1 MNIKKSVILTFRIFE
16 KFWGDITKEQFDTVA
31 VEMGLTDKDFGAMG
45 TILKSMILMTSGSV
59 ATVRNPDSFD
69 PLKTSPWEDIARS
82 SLGNLFTLLGLDI
95 TEQISKQDYKTAN
108 TLLKKMGSSSIEMSD
123 IEAKIGPDG
132 FNTMKPEKVQISKML
147 WRGLKELSY
156 DVIMLMLDRKTP
168 WDISRAVSTSEI
180 KDMAYEFATDV
191 RTSNGRNNRAL
202 LHIKNPKRKGF
213 RAGRLS
219 KFQEDEVI
227 LSGQLRFIDWSLT
240 ANVSWTGKNI
250 KDESMTRDDW
260 LDIDDGK
267 FGLSGADIQ
276 IPWNM
281 EDTSKFIRDILNGG
295 YTISDPLSTEV
306 TIKDIFNIHL
316 DITCEYI

>member
-1 MNIKKSVILTFRIFE
+1 MDIKKSVILTFRIFE
-16 KFWGDITKEQFDTVA
+16 KFWGDLTKEQFDTVA
-31 VEMGLTDKDFGAMG
+31 VEMGLTDKDFDAMG

-82 SLGNLFTLLGLDI
+82 SLGNLFILLGLDI
-95 TEQISKQDYKTAN
+95 AEQISKQDYKTAN

-123 IEAKIGPDG
+123 IEAKIGPNG
-132 FNTMKPEKVQISKML
+132 FNTMKPEKVQISETL
-147 WRGLKELSY
+147 WRGLKKLSF
-156 DVIMLMLDRKTP
+156 DAIILMLDKKDD
-168 WDISRAVSTSEI
+168 WDIGRAVSTSEVM
-180 KDMAYEFATDV
+180 DVAYEFASDV
-191 RTSNGRNNRAL
+191 PSGETNNKVVL
-202 LHIKNPKRKGF
+202 KINNPKRKGF

-227 LSGQLRFIDWSLT
+227 LSGQLRITDWSLS
-240 ANVSWTGKNI
+240 AEVLWTGKNI
-250 KDESMTRDDW
+250 KDKSMTRDDW

-267 FGLSGADIQ
+267 FGLAGASIQ

-281 EDTSKFIRDILNGG
+281 EDTSKFIRDILKGG

-306 TIKDIFNIHL
+306 TIKDIYNIHL

>member
-1 MNIKKSVILTFRIFE
+1 MDIKKSVILTFRIFE
-16 KFWGDITKEQFDTVA
+16 KFWGDLTKEQFDTVA
-31 VEMGLTDKDFGAMG
+31 VEMGLTDKDFDAMG

-95 TEQISKQDYKTAN
+95 AEQISKQDYKTAN

-123 IEAKIGPDG
+123 IEAKIGPNG
-132 FNTMKPEKVQISKML
+132 FNTMKPEKVQISETL
-147 WRGLKELSY
+147 WRGLKKLSF
-156 DVIMLMLDRKTP
+156 DAIILMLDKKDD
-168 WDISRAVSTSEI
+168 WDIGRAVSTSEVM
-180 KDMAYEFATDV
+180 DVAYEFASDV
-191 RTSNGRNNRAL
+191 PSGETNNKVVL
-202 LHIKNPKRKGF
+202 KINNPKRKGF

-227 LSGQLRFIDWSLT
+227 LSGQLRITDWSLS
-240 ANVSWTGKNI
+240 AEVLWTGKNI
-250 KDESMTRDDW
+250 KDKSMTRDDW

-267 FGLSGADIQ
+267 FGLAGASIQ

-281 EDTSKFIRDILNGG
+281 EDTSKFIRDILKGG

-306 TIKDIFNIHL
+306 TIKDIYNIHL

>member
-1 MNIKKSVILTFRIFE
+1 MDIKKSVILTFRILE
-16 KFWGDITKEQFDTVA
+16 KFWGDVTTEQFNTIVA
-31 VEMGLTDKDFGAMG
+31 EVGLTNNDLDAMS

-69 PLKTSPWEDIARS
+69 PLKTSSWEDVARS

-108 TLLKKMGSSSIEMSD
+108 ALLRKMGSSNIEMSD
-123 IEAKIGPDG
+123 IEAKVGPDG
-132 FNTMKPEKVQISKML
+132 FNTIKPEKIQISKML

-156 DVIMLMLDRKTP
+156 DVVMLMLDRKNP

-180 KDMAYEFATDV
+180 MDMAYEFATDV
-191 RTSNGRNNRAL
+191 PSGESNNRAV

-227 LSGQLRFIDWSLT
+227 LSGQLRFIDWSLS

-250 KDESMTRDDW
+250 KDKSMTKDDW

-267 FGLSGADIQ
+267 LGLADANIQ

-281 EDTSKFIRDILNGG
+281 EDTSKFIRDILKGG

-306 TIKDIFNIHL
+306 IIDDIFNIHL

>member
-1 MNIKKSVILTFRIFE
+1 MDIKKSVILTFRIFE
-16 KFWGDITKEQFDTVA
+16 KFWGDLTKEQFDTVA
-31 VEMGLTDKDFGAMG
+31 VEMGLTDKDFDAMG

-95 TEQISKQDYKTAN
+95 AEQISKQDYKTAN

-123 IEAKIGPDG
+123 IEAKIGPNG
-132 FNTMKPEKVQISKML
+132 FNTMKPEKVQISETL
-147 WRGLKELSY
+147 WRGLKKLSF
-156 DVIMLMLDRKTP
+156 DAIMLMLDKKDD
-168 WDISRAVSTSEI
+168 WDIGRAVSTSEVM
-180 KDMAYEFATDV
+180 DVAYEFASDV
-191 RTSNGRNNRAL
+191 PSGETNNKVVL
-202 LHIKNPKRKGF
+202 KINNPKRKGF

-227 LSGQLRFIDWSLT
+227 LSGQLRITDWSLS
-240 ANVSWTGKNI
+240 AEVLWTGKNI
-250 KDESMTRDDW
+250 KDKSMTRDDW

-267 FGLSGADIQ
+267 FGLAGASIQ

-281 EDTSKFIRDILNGG
+281 EDTSKFIRDILKGG

-306 TIKDIFNIHL
+306 TIKDIYNIHL

>member
-1 MNIKKSVILTFRIFE
+1 MDIKKSVILTFRIFE
-16 KFWGDITKEQFDTVA
+16 KFWGDLTKEQFDTVA
-31 VEMGLTDKDFGAMG
+31 VEMGLTDKDFDAMG

-95 TEQISKQDYKTAN
+95 AEQISKQDYKTAN

-123 IEAKIGPDG
+123 IEAKIGPNS
-132 FNTMKPEKVQISKML
+132 FNTMKPEKVQISETL
-147 WRGLKELSY
+147 WRGLKKLSF
-156 DVIMLMLDRKTP
+156 DAIILMLDKKDD
-168 WDISRAVSTSEI
+168 WDIGRAVSTSEVM
-180 KDMAYEFATDV
+180 DVAYEFASDV
-191 RTSNGRNNRAL
+191 PSGETNNKVVL
-202 LHIKNPKRKGF
+202 KINNPKRKGF

-227 LSGQLRFIDWSLT
+227 LSGQLRITDWSLS
-240 ANVSWTGKNI
+240 AEVLWTGKNI
-250 KDESMTRDDW
+250 KDKSMTRDDW

-267 FGLSGADIQ
+267 FGLAGASIQ

-281 EDTSKFIRDILNGG
+281 EDTSKFIRDILKGG

-306 TIKDIFNIHL
+306 TIKDIYNIHL

>member
-1 MNIKKSVILTFRIFE
+1 MDIKKSVILTFRIFE
-16 KFWGDITKEQFDTVA
+16 KFWGDLTKEQFDTVA
-31 VEMGLTDKDFGAMG
+31 VEMGLTDKDFDAMG

-95 TEQISKQDYKTAN
+95 AEQISKQDYKTAN

-123 IEAKIGPDG
+123 IEAKIGPNG
-132 FNTMKPEKVQISKML
+132 FNTMKPEKVQISETL
-147 WRGLKELSY
+147 WRGLKKLSF
-156 DVIMLMLDRKTP
+156 DAIILMLDKKDD
-168 WDISRAVSTSEI
+168 WDIGRAVSTSEVM
-180 KDMAYEFATDV
+180 DVAYEFASDV
-191 RTSNGRNNRAL
+191 PSGETNNKVVL
-202 LHIKNPKRKGF
+202 KINNPKRKGF

-227 LSGQLRFIDWSLT
+227 LSGQLRITDWSLS
-240 ANVSWTGKNI
+240 AEVLWTGKNI
-250 KDESMTRDDW
+250 TDKSMTRDDW

-267 FGLSGADIQ
+267 FGLAGASIQ

-281 EDTSKFIRDILNGG
+281 EDTSKFIRDILKGG

-306 TIKDIFNIHL
+306 TIKDIYNIHL

>member
-1 MNIKKSVILTFRIFE
+1 MDIKKSVILTFRIFE
-16 KFWGDITKEQFDTVA
+16 KFWGDLTKEQFDTVA
-31 VEMGLTDKDFGAMG
+31 VEMGLTYKDFDAMG

-95 TEQISKQDYKTAN
+95 AEQISKQDYKTAN

-123 IEAKIGPDG
+123 IEAKIGPNG
-132 FNTMKPEKVQISKML
+132 FNTMKPEKVQISETL
-147 WRGLKELSY
+147 WRGLKKLSF
-156 DVIMLMLDRKTP
+156 DAIILMLDKKDD
-168 WDISRAVSTSEI
+168 WDIGRAVSTSEVM
-180 KDMAYEFATDV
+180 DVAYEFASDV
-191 RTSNGRNNRAL
+191 PSGETNNKVVL
-202 LHIKNPKRKGF
+202 KINNPKRKGF

-227 LSGQLRFIDWSLT
+227 LSGQLRIVDWSLS
-240 ANVSWTGKNI
+240 AEVLWTGKNI
-250 KDESMTRDDW
+250 KDNTLQKRDW
-260 LDIDDGK
+260 LDITDGK
-267 FGLSGADIQ
+267 LGLADANVQ

-281 EDTSKFIRDILNGG
+281 EYTSKFIDDILKGG

-306 TIKDIFNIHL
+306 TIKNIFNIHL

>member
-1 MNIKKSVILTFRIFE
+1 MDIKKSVILTFRIFE
-16 KFWGDITKEQFDTVA
+16 KFWGDLTKEQFDTVA
-31 VEMGLTDKDFGAMG
+31 VEMGLTDKDFDAMG

-95 TEQISKQDYKTAN
+95 AEQISKQDYKTAN

-123 IEAKIGPDG
+123 IEAKIGPNG
-132 FNTMKPEKVQISKML
+132 FNTMKPEKVQISETL
-147 WRGLKELSY
+147 WRGLKKLSF
-156 DVIMLMLDRKTP
+156 DAIILMLDKKDD
-168 WDISRAVSTSEI
+168 WDIGRAVSTSEVM
-180 KDMAYEFATDV
+180 DVAYEFASDV
-191 RTSNGRNNRAL
+191 PSGETNNKVVL
-202 LHIKNPKRKGF
+202 KINNPKRKGF

-227 LSGQLRFIDWSLT
+227 LSGQLRIIDWSLS
-240 ANVSWTGKNI
+240 AEVLWTGKNI
-250 KDESMTRDDW
+250 KDKSMTRDDW

-267 FGLSGADIQ
+267 FGLAGASIQ

-281 EDTSKFIRDILNGG
+281 EDTSKFIRDILKGG

-306 TIKDIFNIHL
+306 TIKDIYNIHL

>member
-1 MNIKKSVILTFRIFE
+1 MDIKKSVILTFRIFE
-16 KFWGDITKEQFDTVA
+16 KFWGDLTKEQFDTVA
-31 VEMGLTDKDFGAMG
+31 VEMGLTDKDFDAMG

-95 TEQISKQDYKTAN
+95 AEQISKQDYKTAN

-123 IEAKIGPDG
+123 IEAKIGPNG
-132 FNTMKPEKVQISKML
+132 FNTMKPEKVQISETL
-147 WRGLKELSY
+147 WRGLKKLSF
-156 DVIMLMLDRKTP
+156 DAIILMLDKKDD
-168 WDISRAVSTSEI
+168 WDIGRAVSTSEVM
-180 KDMAYEFATDV
+180 DVAYEFASDV
-191 RTSNGRNNRAL
+191 PSGETNNKVVL
-202 LHIKNPKRKGF
+202 KINNPKRKGF

-227 LSGQLRFIDWSLT
+227 LSGQLRITDWSLS
-240 ANVSWTGKNI
+240 AEVLWTGKNI
-250 KDESMTRDDW
+250 KDKSMTRDDW

-267 FGLSGADIQ
+267 FGLAGASIQ

-306 TIKDIFNIHL
+306 TIKDIYNIHL

>member
-1 MNIKKSVILTFRIFE
+1 MDIKKSVILTFRIFE
-16 KFWGDITKEQFDTVA
+16 KFWGDLTKEQFDTVA
-31 VEMGLTDKDFGAMG
+31 VEMGLTYKDFDAMG

-95 TEQISKQDYKTAN
+95 AEQISKQDYKTAN

-123 IEAKIGPDG
+123 IEAKIGPNG
-132 FNTMKPEKVQISKML
+132 FNTMKPEKVQISETL
-147 WRGLKELSY
+147 WRGLKKLSF
-156 DVIMLMLDRKTP
+156 DAIILMLDKKDD
-168 WDISRAVSTSEI
+168 WDIGRAVSTSEVM
-180 KDMAYEFATDV
+180 DVAYEFASDV
-191 RTSNGRNNRAL
+191 PSGETNNKVVL
-202 LHIKNPKRKGF
+202 KINNPKRKGF

-227 LSGQLRFIDWSLT
+227 LSGQLRIVDWSLS
-240 ANVSWTGKNI
+240 AEVLWTGKNI
-250 KDESMTRDDW
+250 KDNTLQKRDW
-260 LDIDDGK
+260 LDITDGK
-267 FGLSGADIQ
+267 LGLADANVQ

-281 EDTSKFIRDILNGG
+281 EYTSKFIDDILKGG

-306 TIKDIFNIHL
+306 TIKNIFNIHL
-316 DITCEYI
+316 DIACEYI